1 MSDMPRKTET
11 PDSPLGFLA
20 DAMLKTLHAEGDEG
34 VRAIVMLHRGNEGMT
49 ALSGY
54 EDDENI
60 DAVADLFQYLQ
71 RLMEANGR
79 TLEIIGIPDH
89 PPTS

>member
-1 MSDMPRKTET
+1 MSMPTKTET

-20 DAMLKTLHAEGDEG
+20 DAMLKTLHEQDDEG
-34 VRAIVMLHRGNEGMT
+34 VKAIVMLHRGDEGMT

-54 EDDENI
+54 DDDENV

-79 TLEIIGIPDH
+79 KMEIVAIPDH